1 MANTDVLASEMMV
14 VGEPGAGTQMVAQVG
29 DDRVVQPNL
38 PMELDSL
45 ANCLSSLQD
54 LMMSLPSSAS
64 EVTELSVFHQQ
75 QLTDTP
81 FSFAQQ

>member
-1 MANTDVLASEMMV
+1 MRVVMANTDVLALEMMV

-38 PMELDSL
+38 PMELDS
-45 ANCLSSLQD
+45 
-54 LMMSLPSSAS
+54 SAS